1 MGLTWVA
8 QRFIATSAGH
18 LARIYLVMHGNSY
31 RSVQAAQRSA
41 DLLTTMITKLL
52 SLWRNIAVEA
62 TVKVHIST
70 LDPDSI
76 SICQFYVLTI
86 IKFYYEL
93 KRYVFWH
100 QFLQL
105 F

>member
-62 TVKVHIST
+62 TEFPIT
-70 LDPDSI
+70 LRIARERVARS
-76 SICQFYVLTI
+76 
-86 IKFYYEL
+86 
-93 KRYVFWH
+93 
-100 QFLQL
+100 
-105 F
+105 